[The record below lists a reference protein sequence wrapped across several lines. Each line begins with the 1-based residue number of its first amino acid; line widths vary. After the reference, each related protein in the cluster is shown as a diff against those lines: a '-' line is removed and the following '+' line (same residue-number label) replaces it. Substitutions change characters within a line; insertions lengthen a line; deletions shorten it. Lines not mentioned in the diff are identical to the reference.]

1 MARVDNNAEGGTNGT
16 TVTTGNSGGASGTA
30 FSAVSIASG
39 TTCTFS
45 NVSPAPLHGTMS
57 YLYTV
62 STGANA
68 VTTDL
73 PVSANANGSVSILVR
88 WTGLPS
94 GEIQGPIT
102 LRGGG
107 TTYARIQTASAGT
120 VRCTLDSNGSL
131 SSGAMATGT
140 TYRIDLIW
148 YNFGTANS
156 ILVCNIYNYET
167 GALVLTCSH
176 SGTTAGTVDTVRLG
190 KNGGTATITGLIVDR
205 IYTDTGKLN
214 EFGYFPDAYLNTWG
228 EDPID
233 TRVEIY
239 SGINTNATP
248 QWRNIIRHSD
258 NLQPGVYGSGRSDIR
273 IERGRKDET
282 RAIDASSCTFQLNN
296 RDGRYSPR
304 NPSSP
309 YFGYIGRNTP
319 VRVSVPAYES
329 YMQLGGG
336 ATASAS
342 APDSTAL
349 SITGDIDIRVN
360 ADIDNWWAQ
369 DRNLLSKY
377 LTTGNQRSYQF
388 IVQEDGYPRLQWS
401 ADGSASINIISTIP
415 LPFTSGRWSVRA
427 TLDVN
432 NGAAGN
438 TVTFYYSAD
447 TDLTNATWT
456 TLDTVVTAGTTSI
469 FNSTAGVYIGDN
481 QASDLS
487 TEGLYDKFFSAQVRS
502 GIAGT
507 IVANPDFTTLT
518 GNTAAFHDTASTPV
532 IWTLNNTAY
541 IEDRDYRFYGEI
553 SEWPVKWDTTGND
566 VWVEIEAAGPFR
578 RIGQASQSAQS
589 AMRRTHSTRS
599 NMVAYWPVEDGE
611 DATVP
616 TTGAKNGTNMRDA
629 ATVVSEFAAYSGAF
643 RGTEPIAN
651 VRLNTWYGGVPRYTA
666 TGNIELQFLMHG
678 PAGEIPNNT
687 VVVRMF
693 TAGTVSRW
701 DIVYTTTSGGSIEL
715 QAFDND
721 GVSILSGGVNNWALD
736 GDDWFVVLQLSQD
749 GSGIDWN
756 LAFHQID
763 TTQTLAGWF
772 TDTGTLASN
781 SISLATGVHV
791 NSPGSA
797 GCDEVAFG
805 QIVVLDEIFTETNIS
820 TDQPYIADAYIQERA
835 CNRIKRLCEEE
846 NVVFRERG
854 ARGASSSMGYQL
866 TGTLIALLQE
876 AAETDGG
883 WLFEDRERLG
893 VVYRTRASNYAVL
906 PSCTLDYEQS
916 EMLQL
921 EATEN
926 DETIANDVTV
936 TRNGGGSY
944 RATIESGAMSTEEPP
959 TGVGRY
965 PQNYAIS
972 MASDSSTPNQ
982 AGWRL
987 SKGTVNE
994 PRYNLRLELAQHEFF
1009 SSESLRAQ
1017 IRGLEIGN
1025 RLDIANPPAWL
1036 PPSDLRLIVQGYTET
1051 ISNFTHGFDISTQPF
1066 APWET
1071 GFYDPTDAFFPED
1084 GARYSPPEGTVT
1096 SEALDTTETGVDVTN
1111 PVTGYYFSS
1120 SAVPYDIV
1128 IGGEQMTVTS
1138 VSGTGASQT
1147 LTVTRSVNG
1156 VVKSHLTGAAIELF
1170 IPARYGL

>member
-107 TTYARIQTASAGT
+107 STYARIQTASAGT

-140 TYRIDLIW
+140 TYRIDLVW

-176 SGTTAGTVDTVRLG
+176 RGTTAGTVDTVRLG
-190 KNGGTATITGLIVDR
+190 KNGGTATITGLIIDR
-205 IYTDTGKLN
+205 IYTDAGKLN
-214 EFGYFPDAYLNTWG
+214 ELGFFPDAYLNTWG

-239 SGINTNATP
+239 SGINTDASP
-248 QWRNIIRHSD
+248 RWRDIVRHSD
-258 NLQPGVYGSGRSDIR
+258 NLQAGVYGSGRSDIR

-336 ATASAS
+336 ATAAAS
-342 APDSTAL
+342 TPDSSAL
-349 SITGDIDIRVN
+349 SITGDIDIRAN
-360 ADIDNWWAQ
+360 MDLDNWWGQ
-369 DRNLLSKY
+369 RRGVLDKY
-377 LTTGNQRSYQF
+377 LTTGNQRSYQVL
-388 IVQEDGYPRLQWS
+388 IEEDGYPRLQWS
-401 ADGSASINIISTIP
+401 TNGTNNINVVSTIP
-415 LPFTSGRWSVRA
+415 LPFTSGRWSIRW
-427 TLDVN
+427 TNDVN
-432 NGAAGN
+432 NGSGGY

-456 TLDTVVTAGTTSI
+456 TLDTVTTTAGTTSI
-469 FNSTAGVYIGDN
+469 FDSTASVFIGDN
-481 QASDLS
+481 QASDVS
-487 TEGLYDKFFSAQVRS
+487 SEGLYDKFYSAQIRN

-507 IVANPDFTTLT
+507 IVANPDFTNLT
-518 GNTAAFHDTASTPV
+518 GNTAAFHDTASTPN
-532 IWTLNNTAY
+532 IWTLQNTAY

-553 SEWPVKWDTTGND
+553 SEWPVKWDVTGND
-566 VWVEIEAAGPFR
+566 VWVEVEAAGPFR
-578 RIGQASQSAQS
+578 RLGQASQSAQS
-589 AMRRTHSTRS
+589 AMRRTISVHPD
-599 NMVAYWPVEDGE
+599 MVAYWPIEDGE
-611 DATVP
+611 GATVP
-616 TTGAKNGTNMRDA
+616 TTGAKNGTNMRDSL
-629 ATVVSEFAAYSGAF
+629 TLTSDFAEYT
-643 RGTEPIAN
+643 GTFKGTSTLAN
-651 VRLNTWYGGVPRYTA
+651 INLNTWYGGVPRYTS
-666 TGNIELQFLMHG
+666 TGNIEVQWLMYA
-678 PAGEIPNNT
+678 PAGQIPNDT
-687 VVVRMF
+687 IVLRLF
-693 TAGTVSRW
+693 TTGTAGRW
-701 DIVYTTTSGGSIEL
+701 DVVYTTAGSGALEVK
-715 QAFDND
+715 AYDFE
-721 GVSILSGGVNNWALD
+721 GVSILSGGATALGGGID
-736 GDDWFVVLQLSQD
+736 GKDNFYTLQLVQN
-749 GSGIDWN
+749 GSNIDWE
-756 LAFHQID
+756 LRSYQID
-763 TTQTLAGWF
+763 SEESWL
-772 TDTGTLASN
+772 DSGTLN
-781 SISLATGVHV
+781 SYTVGAATGVHA
-791 NSPGSA
+791 NSEGTA
-797 GCDEVAFG
+797 GAAAVAYG
-805 QIVVLDEIFTETNIS
+805 QIAVFKEIVTDLDS
-820 TDQPYIADAYIQERA
+820 DQAVMADAYRRESA
-835 CNRIKRLCEEE
+835 ANRILRLLDEEA
-846 NVVFRERG
+846 VIFRERG
-854 ARGASSSMGYQL
+854 ARGSSSAMGWQ
-866 TGTLIALLQE
+866 GASTLISLLQE

-926 DETIANDVTV
+926 DEAIANDVTV
-936 TRNGGGSY
+936 TRDGGGSY
-944 RATIESGAMSTEEPP
+944 RATLDSGAMSTEEPP

-965 PQNYAIS
+965 PQDYTLS
-972 MASDSSTPNQ
+972 MARDSSTQNQ

-994 PRYNLRLELAQHEFF
+994 PRYNLRLELAQNEFF

-1025 RLDIANPPAWL
+1025 RLDIANPPSWL
-1036 PPSDLRLIVQGYTET
+1036 PPSDLRLIVQGYTEA
-1051 ISNFTHGFDISTQPF
+1051 ISNFTHTFDISTQPF

-1071 GFYDPTDAFFPED
+1071 GFYDPTDAFFPEE

-1096 SEALDTTETGVDVTN
+1096 NEALDTTETGVDVTN